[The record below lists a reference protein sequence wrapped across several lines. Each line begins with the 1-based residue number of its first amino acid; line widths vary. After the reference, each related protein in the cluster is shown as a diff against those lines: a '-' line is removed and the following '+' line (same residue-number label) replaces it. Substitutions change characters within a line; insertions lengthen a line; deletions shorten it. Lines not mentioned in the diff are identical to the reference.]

1 MSQAHLI
8 TGGNDKSRWKKILEI
23 YNTVKPN
30 QDPGTNPDT
39 QILTTETTLK
49 IEDIRNLSHL
59 LSLKPYHTPPKTA
72 IVIQTEKLTL
82 EAQGA
87 FLKLLEEPPGET
99 VFILAVDN
107 LENLLPTMVS
117 RCRLIYLPAE
127 LKIDLSEKEIK
138 ENRDSLETIL
148 KSSAGERIKFTEK
161 MKSREEAQNF
171 CQIQLFLWRERLL
184 KNHNLETV
192 AVIREIQ
199 KTLDYLSANV
209 NPRLTVENLLLD
221 YPRLTIASEV

>member
-8 TGGNDKSRWKKILEI
+8 AGGNEKSRWQKILEI
-23 YNTVKPN
+23 YKTVKPN
-30 QDPGTNPDT
+30 QDPETDPDT

-59 LSLKPYHTPPKTA
+59 LSLKPYSTPPKITIMA
-72 IVIQTEKLTL
+72 KVEKLTF

-107 LENLLPTMVS
+107 LENLLPTIVS
-117 RCRLIYLPAE
+117 RCRLIHLSAE
-127 LKIDLSEKEIK
+127 SKINLSEKEIK
-138 ENRDSLETIL
+138 ENQELLEKIL
-148 KSSAGERIKFTEK
+148 KSSAGERIKLTDK
-161 MKSREEAQNF
+161 IKNREEAQNF
-171 CQIQLFLWRERLL
+171 CQIQLFLWREKLL
-184 KNHNLETV
+184 KKQNPETV

-209 NPRLTVENLLLD
+209 NPRLAVENLLLS
-221 YPRLTIASEV
+221 YPTD